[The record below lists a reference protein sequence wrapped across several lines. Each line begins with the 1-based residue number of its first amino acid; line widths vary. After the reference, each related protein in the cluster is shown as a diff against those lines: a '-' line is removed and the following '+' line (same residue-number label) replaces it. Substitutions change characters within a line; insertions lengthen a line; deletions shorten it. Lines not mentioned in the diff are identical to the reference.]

1 MKTRTAGFYFS
12 FVVISFAN
20 RKLVIPALQILI
32 KPFVGND
39 SFLCHVISFVM
50 RLSSADELKTSAC
63 KIFTQNLVSGG

>member
-1 MKTRTAGFYFS
+1 MKTRTSGLNLS
-12 FVVISFAN
+12 FVVVSFAN

-50 RLSSADELKTSAC
+50 RLSRAAELKTSAL
-63 KIFTQNLVSGG
+63 TGGG